1 MRCPKC
7 RYIGFEDNDQCR
19 NCGYDFSLSRTEA
32 PLDLPI
38 RGGEPVGPMADLRL
52 TAADRRRS
60 SSAALTPPPDLEAET
75 GARRSLTPGFDLPL
89 FNDARDDVPLVDG
102 NAAPRPPL
110 AVRRA
115 APVTPRVRVEAPV
128 REEPALDF
136 PEVTAPPPQARHN
149 VPRATGVVD
158 TGTLAS
164 AGARLVGAAVDALI
178 IGVIDA
184 AVLYFTLEICGLQ
197 FADVRALP
205 VVPMLAFLIILNGG
219 YLTMFTAAGGQTIGK
234 MAARTRVVPAAPA
247 DQPQGLR
254 FGAALVR
261 AAACLVSILPA
272 GAGFFMALFRADGRA
287 LHDAVADTRVIRA

>member
-38 RGGEPVGPMADLRL
+38 RAGEPLGPMADLRL
-52 TAADRRRS
+52 RASDRQRN

-75 GARRSLTPGFDLPL
+75 GTRRSVTPGLDLPL
-89 FNDARDDVPLVDG
+89 FNDGRDDVPLVDG
-102 NAAPRPPL
+102 SAAPRMPL

-115 APVTPRVRVEAPV
+115 APVTPRVRIEAPV
-128 REEPALDF
+128 HEEPGLDF
-136 PEVTAPPPQARHN
+136 PEVTAPAQQTRPD
-149 VPRATGVVD
+149 VPVAAGVVETGV
-158 TGTLAS
+158 LAS
-164 AGARLVGAAVDALI
+164 AGARFGGAAVDALI
-178 IGVIDA
+178 IGAIDA

-197 FADVRALP
+197 FGDVRALP
-205 VVPMLAFLIILNGG
+205 VVPLLSFLLILNGG

-247 DQPQGLR
+247 DPQRLR
-254 FGAALVR
+254 FSTAVVR
-261 AAACLVSILPA
+261 AAACFVSILPA
-272 GAGFFMALFRADGRA
+272 GAGFLMALFRADGRA